1 MAKNTTSEEK
11 FELIEK
17 KRDDLYLYYYRPKNV
32 YTETYKSIDSMTK
45 DEIKELERN
54 VKEWS

>member
-1 MAKNTTSEEK
+1 MSKNTTLEEK

-45 DEIKELERN
+45 EEIKELERN